1 MTADELIQHL
11 QKLAPDTQIVIR
23 GYEDGFNNILK
34 LIERKIAPH
43 SYREAD
49 YYGEFEEVKEGTPAI
64 ELWGENTKAKG
75 VWYSSWLA
83 KNQ

>member
-1 MTADELIQHL
+1 MTAHELIQQL

-23 GYEDGFNNILK
+23 GYEDGYNNILK

-43 SYREAD
+43 KYQEAD
-49 YYGEFEEVKEGTPAI
+49 YYGEFQETKEGTIAM

-75 VWYSSWLA
+75 L
-83 KNQ
+83 